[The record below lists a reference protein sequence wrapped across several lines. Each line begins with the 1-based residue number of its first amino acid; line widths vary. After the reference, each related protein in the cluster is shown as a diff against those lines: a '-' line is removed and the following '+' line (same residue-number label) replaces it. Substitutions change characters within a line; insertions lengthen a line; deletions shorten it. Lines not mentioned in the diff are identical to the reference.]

1 MQFTEPRLDLLA
13 LLPNPC
19 YNQCIA
25 FQTLL
30 PELLMIG
37 TEVVLVPD
45 FSSPMNS
52 EINNIM
58 DSLSSVVKIYLVPKT
73 PFYESS
79 EAPATGSG
87 Q

>member
-1 MQFTEPRLDLLA
+1 
-13 LLPNPC
+13 
-19 YNQCIA
+19 
-25 FQTLL
+25 
-30 PELLMIG
+30 MIG